1 MSAGGISYDCLSTSR
16 KVTLPSVES
25 WGTNMNIIKDP
36 TKGVY
41 TRRIDKVGDTQ
52 DILLAQEDSGDRIA
66 EYINVYARGVNPMV
80 SVSYDNYGKNGGT
93 FAKQNVKLPYKP
105 EVFYPPVLTQENL
118 TPLSR
123 LPRNWTYA
131 LTNPEMP
138 GIIQEMK
145 CPSGKSAIQ
154 TINPQFA
161 TITNPQYQKELPHD
175 ANEHAQPQVHDS
187 IMHCDVNAPHSQSTQ
202 GSHMDVME
210 SNNAKVNQNKLIY
223 EAFTNKKSN
232 VKKYLLPSTE
242 VSKQI
247 HENMLKTMHN
257 TNKSQSFRGHA
268 LQENGSSKRSTHD
281 NILHVQAQS
290 SKSNKNIDKSNQWM
304 ETNPS
309 NAIDHDILKTK
320 ETNMSNK
327 KGQQLKYFPQFIEKD
342 TLQNVKEN
350 IPVIDAKTSMG
361 SNDKTF
367 QNVYNQKRH
376 EGEKKHLYNHVD
388 STKSTKGME
397 KNIMHDYEDKKH
409 IVENPLA
416 HEIRSNHSSILQKTI
431 LDPSQIQTKESVCI
445 SVDTPIYKNIY
456 KQSTDND
463 VSTIAMKTVL
473 QSPHETARTYI
484 DQDKWI
490 GTRPEHRQRILHS
503 STVEATQN
511 NLDHQEDFYNIQS
524 SQRND
529 IESRNAYKGTFDP
542 RPQNIARL
550 QEAMDMSD
558 SSTIDYR
565 YTDLKKSVQN
575 QFHDRYST

>member
-105 EVFYPPVLTQENL
+105 EVFYPPVFTQENI

-154 TINPQFA
+154 TINPQFS
-161 TITNPQYQKELPHD
+161 TDTNPQYQKELPHD
-175 ANEHAQPQVHDS
+175 ANDYSKPQVHDS
-187 IMHCDVNAPHSQSTQ
+187 IMHCDVNAPQSQSSH
-202 GSHMDVME
+202 GSHLDVME
-210 SNNAKVNQNKLIY
+210 SNNAKINQNKLIY

-232 VKKYLLPSTE
+232 VKKYLLPSTD

-247 HENMLKTMHN
+247 HENMLKKIHHS
-257 TNKSQSFRGHA
+257 NKSQSFRGNTM
-268 LQENGSSKRSTHD
+268 QENGSSKSSIHED
-281 NILHVQAQS
+281 ILHAKATS
-290 SKSNKNIDKSNQWM
+290 AKSDQTVDKSNLWM

-309 NAIDHDILKTK
+309 NAIDHDTLKIA
-320 ETNMSNK
+320 ESNMSNK

-342 TLQNVKEN
+342 TLQNVKEH
-350 IPVIDAKTSMG
+350 IPVIEAKTSMG
-361 SNDKTF
+361 SNDKTI
-367 QNVYNQKRH
+367 QNVENQRRH
-376 EGEKKHLYNHVD
+376 EGEKNHLYNQV
-388 STKSTKGME
+388 SSSKSIKGME
-397 KNIMHDYEDKKH
+397 KNTMHDYENKKH
-409 IVENPLA
+409 IIQNPLS
-416 HEIRSNHSSILQKTI
+416 HEIRSNQSSILQKTI
-431 LDPSQIQTKESVCI
+431 LDPSQIQTKDSVCV
-445 SVDTPIYKNIY
+445 SVDTPIFKNIY

-463 VSTIAMKTVL
+463 VSTINMKSVL

-490 GTRPEHRQRILHS
+490 GTRPEHRLRTLHS

-511 NLDHQEDFYNIQS
+511 NLDHREDFYNIQS

-529 IESRNAYKGTFDP
+529 IESRNAYKGSFDP
-542 RPQNIARL
+542 RPQNISRL
-550 QEAMDMSD
+550 QDSLDMTD

-565 YTDLKKSVQN
+565 YTDLKKNVQN
-575 QFHDRYST
+575 QFHERYSS